1 MTRLLCVGIMYIY
14 MSIPWMV
21 EVLEVRE
28 SLKKFALCIGN
39 VLFCGSSS
47 DDHPASTVLWRVFL
61 DVGMHFTTLL
71 CIARHSSCP
80 VLLAG

>member
-28 SLKKFALCIGN
+28 SLKKFALCFGN
-39 VLFCGSSS
+39 VLLI
-47 DDHPASTVLWRVFL
+47 LWF
-61 DVGMHFTTLL
+61 F
-71 CIARHSSCP
+71 
-80 VLLAG
+80 